1 MAGSIYQI
9 ITDKGVYVGKWN
21 DETIGFMSRHHLPRA
36 LPWLDVAKDAWEV
49 EWRNSLLKF
58 GWDNGKYFHSIQ
70 QWPESTIIANLKN
83 SFQKLKTSAN
93 PNFSVDQFWKDIT
106 LYWWKQGHDRD
117 IAEAL
122 CIMLA
127 SKKGE
132 GNVLNT
138 QIDFLTRSFRGWNVE
153 ELLNVDE
160 LNRRAFAANKN
171 LFNINLW
178 VSITA
183 DDVDKE
189 LSDLFDKVGL
199 KRVNLFGNQK
209 FIDALNKAVTENTIK
224 RIIEELKSIRAEVA
238 QSKLPGKT
246 AVKNALNDTI
256 KQIENSKD
264 SSYKQVVSIVKEGLK
279 RARKQGN
286 VLKLLEKQT
295 SCSANQ
301 FIEMLRT
308 WLQNTDLED
317 ILTSGDIIQYGDESS
332 MGGTY
337 KRMFSKHIQ
346 EKVFNP
352 IVTNPYREELNRT
365 RIEFSQENNVAFNKR
380 IYRPNFST
388 NSTETLKSKTKNNP
402 SITNWVF
409 VQENWDY
416 IYDEQVK
423 LWQHIHLKDY
433 SLEDIIPDGEYV
445 EDFKDIKYF

>member
-36 LPWLDVAKDAWEV
+36 LPWLSVAKDAWEV
-49 EWRNSLLKF
+49 EWRNSLLKS
-58 GWDNGKYFHSIQ
+58 GWDNGRYFNSIQ
-70 QWPESTIIANLKN
+70 QWPEAIVINNLKK

-93 PNFSVDQFWKDIT
+93 PNFSPEQFWKDIT

-132 GNVLNT
+132 GSVLNT

-153 ELLNVDE
+153 ELLNIDE

-183 DDVDKE
+183 EDVDQGLE
-189 LSDLFDKVGL
+189 EFFEEIGL

-209 FIDALNKAVTENTIK
+209 FVDALNKAVTNNTIK
-224 RIIEELKSIRAEVA
+224 RIVEELKSIRTEVEK
-238 QSKLPGKT
+238 SKLPGKT
-246 AVKNALNDTI
+246 AVKKALTTTI
-256 KQIENSKD
+256 QQVENSKD
-264 SSYKQVVSIVKEGLK
+264 SSYKKVVSIVKDGLK
-279 RARKQGN
+279 HARKQGN

-295 SCSANQ
+295 SCSADQ

-308 WLQNTDLED
+308 WLQYTNLED
-317 ILTSGDIIQYGDESS
+317 ILTSGEVVLYDNNSS
-332 MGGTY
+332 MGNTY
-337 KRMFSKHIQ
+337 KRMFTQYVQ

-352 IVTNPYREELNRT
+352 IETNPYREELNRT
-365 RIEFSQENNVAFNKR
+365 RIEFSQENNFAFNKK

-388 NSTETLKSKTKNNP
+388 TSTETLKSKTKNNP
-402 SITNWVF
+402 AIVNLTF
-409 VQENWDY
+409 VQDNWDL

-433 SLEDIIPDGEYV
+433 SLEEIIPDGEYV
-445 EDFKDIKYF
+445 EDFRDIRHF

>member
-1 MAGSIYQI
+1 M
-9 ITDKGVYVGKWN
+9 
-21 DETIGFMSRHHLPRA
+21 
-36 LPWLDVAKDAWEV
+36 
-49 EWRNSLLKF
+49 
-58 GWDNGKYFHSIQ
+58 
-70 QWPESTIIANLKN
+70 
-83 SFQKLKTSAN
+83 
-93 PNFSVDQFWKDIT
+93 
-106 LYWWKQGHDRD
+106 
-117 IAEAL
+117 
-122 CIMLA
+122 
-127 SKKGE
+127 
-132 GNVLNT
+132 
-138 QIDFLTRSFRGWNVE
+138 
-153 ELLNVDE
+153 
-160 LNRRAFAANKN
+160 
-171 LFNINLW
+171 W

-183 DDVDKE
+183 EDVDKE

-209 FIDALNKAVTENTIK
+209 FVDFLNKAVTENTIK
-224 RIIEELKSIRAEVA
+224 RIVEELKSIRTEVA

-279 RARKQGN
+279 HARKQGN

-332 MGGTY
+332 MGSTY
-337 KRMFSKHIQ
+337 KRMFSKYIQ

-402 SITNWVF
+402 SITN
-409 VQENWDY
+409 
-416 IYDEQVK
+416 
-423 LWQHIHLKDY
+423 
-433 SLEDIIPDGEYV
+433 
-445 EDFKDIKYF
+445 